1 MLTADRANSWRIA
14 PKELTLKRIDFAQAF
29 GVALASLFI
38 TMAASFPMVAFY
50 AYIIESGQPQEFYT
64 DAAQWIAPW
73 SSYLLG
79 PIVFIALNYW
89 LARRTVRRNAVVFA
103 VATIG
108 FYLLIDL
115 SFIPVMGLD
124 PRIFLTTGM
133 AFWLGVKLAAALLGA
148 HLGSRSIER
157 AG

>member
-1 MLTADRANSWRIA
+1 MLTADRPNSRRSA
-14 PKELTLKRIDFAQAF
+14 PKEFTLKPIDFSQAF
-29 GVALASLFI
+29 GVALASLII

-50 AYIIESGQPQEFYT
+50 AYIIEPGQPQEFYV

-79 PIVFIALNYW
+79 PIVFLALNYW
-89 LARRTVRRNAVVFA
+89 LVRRTVKRNPAAFA

-108 FYLLIDL
+108 FYLLIEL
-115 SFIPVMGLD
+115 SFVPIMGLD
-124 PRIFLTTGM
+124 PSVFLTASM
-133 AFWLGVKLAAALLGA
+133 AFWLAVKLAGALLGA
-148 HLGSRSIER
+148 HLGSRRIEK